1 MADIPGTRRDDILNG
16 TNRSDRIWGEQG
28 DDTINGRRGND
39 EIHGGRGNDIIDG
52 GRGHDKIYAGRGN
65 DIANG
70 GRGRDEIFGDR
81 GNDMIDGGRGN
92 DRLFGERGDDE
103 INGGRGRDFIVGGRG
118 NDDVDGGRGND
129 YILGDYDPIFFGPE
143 SAGNRTDDILR
154 GGAGRD
160 YVDGQVGDDI
170 AIYNLDDNTRSNG
183 RTYRD
188 TYVGGGGEDTLRLE
202 FTADE
207 WANEDLQSDVLAF
220 RDAIEAEPGAEYSF
234 SEFRL
239 TASEFEILEVYVDGE
254 PIDLGGVGGGGE
266 EVVAEDDEY
275 TVMADGSLE
284 EDVTSNDTLP
294 ENFFTTLLDG
304 PDKGDLNTDLPEG
317 EFIYTPGDEFRSLA
331 EGQEETVTFTYSAE
345 DAGDPENIDDATVT
359 ITVQG
364 VNDDPETIAFAR
376 TFSELD
382 GSKAVNLLNSKKVS
396 DVDDGDVLSIQDDSV
411 TVTLGD
417 DTDFTDFIV
426 QNNGRIRID
435 YSQFDY
441 LNEGESETLTVD
453 YTVTDD
459 KGGTAENTLTITVNG
474 AGEPDPE
481 NVAPVAND
489 DAADAAVDGEGIVLK
504 DQDISGNVLAN
515 DTDDGLLEELIVSD
529 GTGTGIEGNFGTLTL
544 NEDGS
549 YAYTPNYASDAD
561 APPGIQT
568 VSFEP
573 VGETPADISNWSD
586 GEVTTDESDLGS
598 FLGVFDNESG
608 ATGTFT
614 LSGEQQSV
622 VISFDIYEFGQWEAS
637 GDFED
642 TLTITVDD
650 DAIPDDDPAAIFEE
664 RFTDNTGKVDDT
676 GDGSE
681 FRTSLGFVDT
691 GFTGKA
697 AVAEVWHYEFAF
709 LTGSDTLELGFLGDL
724 SGGMDNEGWGIDNI
738 QIVERGVDEF
748 AYTASDGE
756 LTDDAVL
763 SIDTDGDPDFGD
775 NLVGPAYGTTEAEAS
790 A

>member
-1 MADIPGTRRDDILNG
+1 MARRYGTGEDDVLNG
-16 TNRSDRIWGEQG
+16 TNRSDSIWGYEGADTLNGLRGNDRIYAGEG
-28 DDTINGRRGND
+28 DDTVD
-39 EIHGGRGNDIIDG
+39 
-52 GRGHDKIYAGRGN
+52 
-65 DIANG
+65 G
-70 GRGRDEIFGDR
+70 GRGRDTVFGGD
-81 GNDMIDGGRGN
+81 GNDNISGGRGN
-92 DRLFGERGDDE
+92 DRLFGEDDNDT
-103 INGGRGRDFIVGGRG
+103 ISGGRGRDFIVGGDG
-118 NDDVDGGRGND
+118 EDNIDGGAGRD
-129 YILGDYDPIFFGPE
+129 YILGDYDPLFFGSDSVGE
-143 SAGNRTDDILR
+143 LTSDLLR
-154 GGAGRD
+154 GGSGSD
-160 YVDGQVGDDI
+160 YVNGQLGNDTAV
-170 AIYNLDDNTRSNG
+170 YNLSDNTRSNG

-188 TYVGGGGEDTLRLE
+188 TYVGGDGEDTLRLE
-202 FTADE
+202 FTTAQWDG
-207 WANEDLQSDVLAF
+207 NTDLQEDVLAF
-220 RDAIEAEPGAEYSF
+220 RDAIETTPGAEYSF

-239 TASEFEILEVYVDGE
+239 TASEFEALEVYVDGE
-254 PIDLGGVGGGGE
+254 PIDLGGGSG
-266 EVVAEDDEY
+266 EVVDAVDDEFD
-275 TVMADGSLE
+275 VQADGSVE
-284 EDVTSNDTLP
+284 GDVLANDTGASD
-294 ENFFTTLLDG
+294 FRTTLLTE
-304 PDKGDLNTDLPEG
+304 PDKGDLNIAVPDG
-317 EFIYTPGDEFRSLA
+317 EFTYTPGDEFRSLA

-345 DAGDPENIDDATVT
+345 DAGDPDNNDEATVT

-364 VNDDPETIAFAR
+364 VNDDPEAIAFAR

-396 DVDDGDVLSIQDDSV
+396 DIDEGDVLSIVDDSV
-411 TVTLGD
+411 AVTLGD
-417 DTDFTDFIV
+417 DTEFTDFIV

-453 YTVTDD
+453 YTITDD

-481 NVAPVAND
+481 NVAPVAMD
-489 DAADAAVDGEGIVLK
+489 DVDEVGLDGTASKDATDGVLF
-504 DQDISGNVLAN
+504 N
-515 DTDDGLLEELIVSD
+515 DTDDDGPEAMTVSTVNGEASNVGVDLD
-529 GTGTGIEGNFGTLTL
+529 GKFGTLTL
-544 NEDGS
+544 DDDGS
-549 YAYTPNYASDAD
+549 YDYTANYASDAD
-561 APPGIQT
+561 APPGVQT

-598 FLGVFDNESG
+598 FLGVFDDESG
-608 ATGTFT
+608 TTGTFT

-637 GDFED
+637 GAFED

-650 DAIPDDDPAAIFEE
+650 NDVPDDDPAVVLEE
-664 RFTDNTGKVDDT
+664 QFTDNTGKVADT

-709 LTGSDTLELGFLGDL
+709 LTGSNTLGLSFLGDL

-756 LTDDAVL
+756 DESNEATL
-763 SIDTDGDPDFGD
+763 SIDTEDPSEDAPGYV
-775 NLVGPAYGTTEAEAS
+775 NPEAEFA
-790 A
+790 